1 MTTHHDSTT
10 PSIPGTA
17 GYGPHA
23 AALATQYESITF
35 ADVHRDVLHLFPQRS
50 SRVLDIGAGS
60 GRDAAALTRAGH
72 QVVAVEPTVALRQQ
86 GQRIHAQLPI
96 EWIDDHLPEL
106 AVLRSSH
113 RLFDLVLLTAVWMHL
128 DAQER
133 ETAMR
138 CVAALVAPGGRVVM
152 SLRHGP
158 VPEGRRMF
166 DVSAQATA
174 EQGARHGLAEVYCG
188 RREDTQG
195 RADVHW
201 SVLALERPSEV
212 SDTNIMAN

>member
-1 MTTHHDSTT
+1 MTTHTTNTTKT

-35 ADVHRDVLHLFPQRS
+35 ADVHRDVLHLFPQRPG
-50 SRVLDIGAGS
+50 RVLDIGAGS

-72 QVVAVEPTVALRQQ
+72 QVVAVEPTAALRQE
-86 GQRIHAQLPI
+86 GQRIHAALPI
-96 EWIDDHLPEL
+96 EWMDDHLPEL
-106 AVLRSSH
+106 AGLRGSG
-113 RLFDLVLLTAVWMHL
+113 RRFDLVLLTAVWMHL
-128 DAQER
+128 DAPER
-133 ETAMR
+133 EIAMR
-138 CVAALVAPGGRVVM
+138 SAAALVSPGGRMVM

-158 VPEGRRMF
+158 VPHGRRMF

-174 EQGARHGLAEVYCG
+174 EQGARHGLAVVYSG
-188 RREDTQG
+188 RRDDTQG

-201 SVLALERPSEV
+201 SVLALERPLEPV
-212 SDTNIMAN
+212 NI

>member
-1 MTTHHDSTT
+1 MTTTTT
-10 PSIPGTA
+10 PLVPGTA
-17 GYGPHA
+17 GYGPNA
-23 AALATQYESITF
+23 AALVAQYENIAF
-35 ADVHRDVLHLFPQRS
+35 ADVHRDVLHLFPQRP

-60 GRDAAALTRAGH
+60 GRDAAALARAGH
-72 QVVAVEPTVALRQQ
+72 QVVAVEPTAALRQH
-86 GQRIHAQLPI
+86 GQQIHAALPV
-96 EWIDDHLPEL
+96 EWIDDHLPAL
-106 AVLRSSH
+106 AVLRGSH
-113 RLFDLVLLTAVWMHL
+113 RPFDLVLLTAVWMHL

-174 EQGARHGLAEVYCG
+174 EQGARHGLAEVYSG

-201 SVLALERPSEV
+201 SVLALERPV
-212 SDTNIMAN
+212 VATAPGADVTKN